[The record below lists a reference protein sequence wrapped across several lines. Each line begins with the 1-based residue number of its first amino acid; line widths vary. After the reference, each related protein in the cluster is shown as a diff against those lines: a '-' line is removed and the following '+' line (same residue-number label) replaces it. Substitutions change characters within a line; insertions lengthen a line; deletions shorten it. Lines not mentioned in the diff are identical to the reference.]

1 MLRSIL
7 TYAFNSNSFK
17 PYVVVIELMCFLQ
30 QAYRE
35 RGEGKSFSLLDISP
49 TIIYSPDSFIRLL
62 IIFFLN
68 LAVNLYYLILTVNLY
83 MMS

>member
-7 TYAFNSNSFK
+7 TYAYNSNSFK
-17 PYVVVIELMCFLQ
+17 PYLVVIELMCFLQ

-62 IIFFLN
+62 IIQGFHKNGSFSPYHRLVKEPFL
-68 LAVNLYYLILTVNLY
+68 
-83 MMS
+83 